1 MVAGLSSCW
10 YVNGV
15 PHFPQ
20 KVRTTAGE
28 ERKATGWLVENA
40 KSVVRTTHQATDGA
54 PLARRHELQ

>member
-1 MVAGLSSCW
+1 MVSGLSSCW

-20 KVRTTAGE
+20 KVRTTAGD
-28 ERKATGWLVENA
+28 ERNAMGVPAENA